1 MTRIKLLFLS
11 LLMTTMAMAQKE
23 FTLEDLNYGGV
34 NYHRMSPEN
43 RFLTWWGDEL
53 VRTEAGYCNI
63 VNKKTGEEQLL
74 FTLDD
79 IIPLTQ
85 SSEQNRMRHLY
96 NARFPYP
103 GETVVQLINGQ
114 ETMLVDWKKK
124 QLIAKFDRDKV
135 QASPDDPM
143 LKLTVKLECYEAELR
158 KHQAA
163 LLAKRMKAF
172 RMVSRLADSTQRQV
186 LELYFL
192 GERRLRM
199 REVAQIVGYSEQ
211 STYRIYKDALRNLE
225 SK

>member
-1 MTRIKLLFLS
+1 MTRIKLLFLA

-103 GETVVQLINGQ
+103 GDIKLRLKGQ
-114 ETMLVDWKKK
+114 
-124 QLIAKFDRDKV
+124 
-135 QASPDDPM
+135 
-143 LKLTVKLECYEAELR
+143 
-158 KHQAA
+158 
-163 LLAKRMKAF
+163 
-172 RMVSRLADSTQRQV
+172 
-186 LELYFL
+186 
-192 GERRLRM
+192 
-199 REVAQIVGYSEQ
+199 
-211 STYRIYKDALRNLE
+211 
-225 SK
+225 